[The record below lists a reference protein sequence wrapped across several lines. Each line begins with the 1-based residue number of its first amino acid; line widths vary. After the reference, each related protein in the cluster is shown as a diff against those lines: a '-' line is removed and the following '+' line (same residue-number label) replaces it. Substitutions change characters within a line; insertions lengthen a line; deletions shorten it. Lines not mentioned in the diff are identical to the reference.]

1 MKKYLIH
8 ISPCPNDTYIFDAM
22 LNNKIDTEGIKFN
35 YVLED
40 IEKLNKSS
48 LNNIPDICKISY
60 HTYIYISHNYNIL
73 TSGSALGHNV
83 GPILIS
89 KKTIKNEEINNIKIA
104 IPGNYTT
111 ANLLLKLA
119 YGNNL
124 NTQEFL
130 FSKIEDAII
139 KNKVDAGVIIHE
151 NRFTFEQ
158 KGLKKIVDLGE
169 FWFNKTSLP
178 IPLGGIVIKKNI
190 ALETQKTI
198 NRIIKRSIEYA
209 LNSDSI
215 SDFVINNSQEMEKEI
230 VNKHI
235 GLYVNNFSEN
245 LDENGQKAILML
257 FEEAYKKNLINKYE
271 KPTFVE

>member
-1 MKKYLIH
+1 M
-8 ISPCPNDTYIFDAM
+8 
-22 LNNKIDTEGIKFN
+22 
-35 YVLED
+35 
-40 IEKLNKSS
+40 
-48 LNNIPDICKISY
+48 
-60 HTYIYISHNYNIL
+60 
-73 TSGSALGHNV
+73 
-83 GPILIS
+83 
-89 KKTIKNEEINNIKIA
+89 
-104 IPGNYTT
+104 
-111 ANLLLKLA
+111 
-119 YGNNL
+119 
-124 NTQEFL
+124 
-130 FSKIEDAII
+130 
-139 KNKVDAGVIIHE
+139 
-151 NRFTFEQ
+151 
-158 KGLKKIVDLGE
+158 KKIVDLGE

-190 ALETQKTI
+190 ALEKQKTI